1 VAVEVRHHLRQEAV
15 LVGDGLAGGLC
26 GRHAGLFFAGRG
38 RGVALRRGARVWGCR
53 RGLVVAGRNSTWW
66 WGRPPASAGIR
77 KKRLCVASTPATRR
91 VGMNL
96 SNAPELAVLLRIAL
110 PRLHASPAPLYI
122 APQSCNAADTAPPAA
137 AEAIARAPSALPL
150 LHRLETAHPTYA
162 CTLSRT

>member
-1 VAVEVRHHLRQEAV
+1 MRTPCWAV
-15 LVGDGLAGGLC
+15 LRGSGSR
-26 GRHAGLFFAGRG
+26 GRVAKRRACLGVPERIGGRG
-38 RGVALRRGARVWGCR
+38 QKFD
-53 RGLVVAGRNSTWW
+53 VVVGSTSSVCWNSEKTTV
-66 WGRPPASAGIR
+66 RSEHPCNAPRQDESIY
-77 KKRLCVASTPATRR
+77 
-91 VGMNL
+91 
-96 SNAPELAVLLRIAL
+96 APELAVLLCIAL